1 MEPTLFALP
10 SIAVV
15 SGYVVVLSICSLGYP
30 ESSGIS
36 SSCTSPG
43 AAMPSLVV
51 AALGGWP
58 MSSQGLW
65 PWVWV
70 LAAMG
75 TNNVMGHVNVL
86 LIVLWLVPWHN
97 DGVSEVPTNL
107 ALLMALLGVLSH
119 IFLQLQDMLW
129 KSCSIE
135 EDKRPL

>member
-1 MEPTLFALP
+1 M
-10 SIAVV
+10 V
-15 SGYVVVLSICSLGYP
+15 SGYVVVLSICSLGPP

-43 AAMPSLVV
+43 AAMKSLVV

-75 TNNVMGHVNVL
+75 ANNVMGHVNVL
-86 LIVLWLVPWHN
+86 LIVLWLVPWH
-97 DGVSEVPTNL
+97 DDDVSEVLTNL
-107 ALLMALLGVLSH
+107 ASPMGLLGVLSH